1 MEPTSPSSPEIQR
14 PTLLR
19 TLEATLSGETQAVV
33 LEGAEGMGKTT
44 LLHQFIASFP
54 RRSFGVFLSS
64 ASRWAY
70 DPDMAMRELATEMS
84 EVVRSRPLRD
94 DEPDR
99 RLFGR
104 FITELD
110 RKARHSGKP
119 FYIVIDGLEE
129 IPETESVV
137 RDQIISLLPFGYPGF
152 RFVLTGDINALPL
165 PQAARA

>member
-1 MEPTSPSSPEIQR
+1 MEVTLPSGPEIHR

-19 TLEATLSGETQAVV
+19 TLETTLSGETQAVV
-33 LEGAEGMGKTT
+33 IEGAEGMGKTT
-44 LLHQFIASFP
+44 LLHQFITSYPGRA
-54 RRSFGVFLSS
+54 FGVFLSS

-84 EVVRSRPLRD
+84 EVIRGQALRD

-110 RKARHSGKP
+110 RKARRSGKP
-119 FYIVIDGLEE
+119 FYI
-129 IPETESVV
+129 
-137 RDQIISLLPFGYPGF
+137 
-152 RFVLTGDINALPL
+152 
-165 PQAARA
+165 